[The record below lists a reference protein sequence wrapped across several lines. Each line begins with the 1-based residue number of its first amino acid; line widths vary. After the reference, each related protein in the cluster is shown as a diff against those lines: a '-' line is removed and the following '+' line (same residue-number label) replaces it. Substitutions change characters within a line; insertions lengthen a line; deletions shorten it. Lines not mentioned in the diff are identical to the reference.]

1 MYLYIYIYSRAEAA
15 VGAGLDQDAG
25 TQVGAAHQGARPEAA
40 AVVHLALGAALR
52 HPARQLPVGVR
63 HPDHNQMMMIFV
75 FQLREVPRLYRLPDP
90 ETEHLQQLRGMRVQL
105 QQQGDGSLP
114 QAVQE
119 DGPRGHL
126 DTLLIQ

>member
-1 MYLYIYIYSRAEAA
+1 M
-15 VGAGLDQDAG
+15 GAGLGQDAG
-25 TQVGAAHQGARPEAA
+25 SQGGAGGAAHLWARPAAA
-40 AVVHLALGAALR
+40 AVVHLALGAAIR
-52 HPARQLPVGVR
+52 HSARQLPVGVR